1 VTDGRAT
8 ADLDARA
15 CRHVH
20 DRAVLH
26 VGPLADDDR
35 IQIAAQHRVVPDR
48 GARLDG
54 HVADEDGGG
63 RDERGRVDVRLLAFE
78 AEEWHGLDPRS
89 MLGVELHLI

>member
-1 VTDGRAT
+1 VAP
-8 ADLDARA
+8 ADLDAGA
-15 CRHVH
+15 GRHVH

-26 VGPLADDDR
+26 VGALAHDDR
-35 IQIAAQHRVVPDR
+35 IQVAAQHRVVPDG

-63 RDERGRVDVRLLAFE
+63 RDERGRVNVRLLAFE

-89 MLGVELHLI
+89 MLDVEFHLI